1 MNKINKINPI
11 AKLLR
16 DKKYSYKIVD
26 NKKQKKLDKIADKEI
41 MDAKT
46 KQDT

>member
-16 DKKYSYKIVD
+16 DKKYGNKIID
-26 NKKQKKLDKIADKEI
+26 NKKKKKLDKIMDKELS
-41 MDAKT
+41 DAKT
-46 KQDT
+46 AENR